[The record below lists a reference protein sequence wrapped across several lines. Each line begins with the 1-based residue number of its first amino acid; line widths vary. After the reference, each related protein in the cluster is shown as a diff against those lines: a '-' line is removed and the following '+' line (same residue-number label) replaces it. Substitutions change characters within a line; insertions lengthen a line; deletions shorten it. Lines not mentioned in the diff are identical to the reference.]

1 MYLESHTILSTSQVH
16 VCMCV
21 YFFKYHFNC
30 LNFFHFC
37 YYILDLKNIINNQS
51 NDSMDFLS
59 TTPTVASIS
68 NALSAPLMNPI
79 ANNMNPLNTLPPPL
93 VQQQSSLIENS
104 IVGDLNATNSQM
116 ANAKPL
122 EGLVIYENYDVHET
136 HRIEDGIFTQMA
148 RLPPKKQ
155 ELLKQ
160 FGIQTNQTVTY
171 YEKYIIIENF
181 NRFCNVSK

>member
-1 MYLESHTILSTSQVH
+1 MFI
-16 VCMCV
+16 
-21 YFFKYHFNC
+21 C
-30 LNFFHFC
+30 LFLII
-37 YYILDLKNIINNQS
+37 ILDLKNIINNQS

-59 TTPTVASIS
+59 SAPTVTPIS
-68 NALSAPLMNPI
+68 NALSTPLMNPL
-79 ANNMNPLNTLPPPL
+79 ASNVNPLNTLPPAL
-93 VQQQSSLIENS
+93 IQQQSPLIEN
-104 IVGDLNATNSQM
+104 IVGGELNATNSQIV
-116 ANAKPL
+116 NAKPL
-122 EGLVIYENYDVHET
+122 EGLVIYENFDVHET

>member
-1 MYLESHTILSTSQVH
+1 MYICTYILHTYMIYL
-16 VCMCV
+16 
-21 YFFKYHFNC
+21 FFLF
-30 LNFFHFC
+30 
-37 YYILDLKNIINNQS
+37 LDLKNIINNQS

-59 TTPTVASIS
+59 SASTAASSTTSMITPVSGS
-68 NALSAPLMNPI
+68 VNS
-79 ANNMNPLNTLPPPL
+79 L
-93 VQQQSSLIENS
+93 VIQQQSSL
-104 IVGDLNATNSQM
+104 LNPMADFNQTTKSQM
-116 ANAKPL
+116 ASLRPL
-122 EGLVIYENYDVHET
+122 ESIMICENFDVHEA
-136 HRIEDGIFTQMA
+136 HRIEDGICTQMA